1 MQSDAKAGVEDVGY
15 PEDGG
20 LAADCGCAENHRKCM
35 RWLPV
40 RRVLLLGRACLSQ
53 VLLPEGANLC
63 GIMRG
68 MCQDHH

>member
-1 MQSDAKAGVEDVGY
+1 MQGDAKAGVENVGY

-20 LAADCGCAENHRKCM
+20 LAADCGCAEDQRKRM

-40 RRVLLLGRACLSQ
+40 RQVLLLGRACLSQ

-63 GIMRG
+63 GSMRG
-68 MCQDHH
+68 MRQDQY